1 MIGEAFRREG
11 ESFKPLRA
19 GAPILDPATTW
30 RVRPE
35 VSATWP
41 SLELWFGDPNAWDL
55 KRRPV

>member
-30 RVRPE
+30 RQTRGFGDMAVTRVMVRRPE
-35 VSATWP
+35 RLGP
-41 SLELWFGDPNAWDL
+41 
-55 KRRPV
+55 